1 MLALLPQS
9 HVGDWAVPDTDRAK
23 ARIFI
28 SYKRAVEP
36 DERVALEVYHAL
48 AAAHDVFIDRSIEI
62 GDPWGKEIAQR
73 IGAPNAVR
81 AVAGACAANAIA
93 VAIPCH
99 RVVRSDGG
107 LAGYRWGVERKQTLL
122 TRET

>member
-1 MLALLPQS
+1 MSALLPQS

-36 DERVALEVYHAL
+36 DERVALEVHHAL

-62 GDPWGKEIAQR
+62 GDPWGEEIAQR
-73 IGAPNAVR
+73 IGDADFFIVFLSAASVASDMVR
-81 AVAGACAANAIA
+81 GEIEKAYQRAKAEGSVALT
-93 VAIPCH
+93 VKQL
-99 RVVRSDGG
+99 VR
-107 LAGYRWGVERKQTLL
+107 LC
-122 TRET
+122 